1 MTSKINKSWERTR
14 SEVHSPDGIVELKAN
29 IKSGLIKKYSGLFEN
44 MFSYDFGSEEFEDM
58 RIMSRD
64 TVPEKFLFKNGRCC
78 WFQDERTKQIHCLP
92 FVENAAGI
100 NIYGQINEWSPVP
113 VGYTD
118 DKRGTYSAEVERIR
132 NTVLNA
138 DTSVIMKNDI
148 FGMGDMAFV
157 ESMVNELVDNV
168 LTMNQLQLLAAY
180 PFVFNVTEDNLLTA
194 KNFFLA
200 VAEHKPVI
208 FTNANGE
215 KVLPIVEKI
224 EAKIDP
230 ALFELFDRFE
240 CQILEMAG
248 FPCVPITKRAQ
259 QSVSEVESNSEKIRA
274 RREDRFNQRRIACER
289 ISRMWGVN
297 ITVHSLIDEWIDEQA
312 KDEMEMEVSED
323 ES

>member
-1 MTSKINKSWERTR
+1 MSSKINKSWERVR
-14 SEVHSPDGIVELKAN
+14 DEIHSPEGIVELKKN
-29 IKSGLIKKYSGLFEN
+29 IKAGLIKKYSGLFEN
-44 MFSYDFGSEEFEDM
+44 MFSYDFESPEFDDM
-58 RIMSRD
+58 RVMSRD

-78 WFQDERTKQIHCLP
+78 WFQDQKTKQIHCLP
-92 FVENAAGI
+92 FVENASGI

-132 NTVLNA
+132 NTVLTA

-148 FGMGDMAFV
+148 FGFGDMAFV
-157 ESMVNELVDNV
+157 ESMVNELVDNI

-180 PFVFNVTEDNLLTA
+180 PFVFNVSEDNVMTA

-200 VAEHKPVI
+200 VAEHKPAI
-208 FTNANGE
+208 FTNLNGE
-215 KVLPIVEKI
+215 KVLPVVEKI

-240 CQILEMAG
+240 CQILEFAG

-259 QSVSEVESNSEKIRA
+259 QTVSEVESNSEKIRA
-274 RREDRFNQRRIACER
+274 RRQDRFNQRRIACER
-289 ISRMWGVN
+289 IAAMWNVR
-297 ITVHSLIDEWIDEQA
+297 ITVHSLIDEWIDEQS
-312 KDEMEMEVSED
+312 KNEEQKEVSDNE
-323 ES
+323 

>member
-1 MTSKINKSWERTR
+1 MSSKINKSWERVR
-14 SEVHSPDGIVELKAN
+14 DEIHSPEGIVELKNN

-44 MFSYDFGSEEFEDM
+44 MFSYDFVSPEFEDM

-64 TVPEKFLFKNGRCC
+64 TVPEKFLFKNGKCC

-92 FVENAAGI
+92 FVENASGI
-100 NIYGQINEWSPVP
+100 NIYGQINKWSPVP

-132 NTVLNA
+132 NTVLTA

-148 FGMGDMAFV
+148 FGFGDMAFV
-157 ESMVNELVDNV
+157 ESLVNELVDNI

-180 PFVFNVTEDNLLTA
+180 PFVFNVSEDNVTTA

-200 VAEHKPVI
+200 VAEHKPAI
-208 FTNANGE
+208 FTNLNGE
-215 KVLPIVEKI
+215 KVLPVVEKI

-240 CQILEMAG
+240 CQILEFAG

-259 QSVSEVESNSEKIRA
+259 QTVSEVESNSEKIRA
-274 RREDRFNQRRIACER
+274 RRQDRFNQRKIACER
-289 ISRMWGVN
+289 ISAMWNVE
-297 ITVHSLIDEWIDEQA
+297 IRVHSLIDEWIDEQA
-312 KDEMEMEVSED
+312 KDEQQKEVSED
-323 ES
+323 E